1 MEVYLYHCLEEG
13 FLWKSYYSQE
23 STHVFKCGS
32 SKCKARLKILV
43 QAEEEKEDD
52 GAHNEQSN
60 FNLEDIKDDFE
71 LKVPQLIIHTSN
83 SHSNHDSDYKQTIQN
98 RLKGIL
104 IYTKY

>member
-1 MEVYLYHCLEEG
+1 MEVYLYRCLEED

-23 STHVFKCGS
+23 SIHVFKCGA

-52 GAHNEQSN
+52 GDNEQSS

-71 LKVPQLIIHTSN
+71 LKVPQLI
-83 SHSNHDSDYKQTIQN
+83 K
-98 RLKGIL
+98 
-104 IYTKY
+104 